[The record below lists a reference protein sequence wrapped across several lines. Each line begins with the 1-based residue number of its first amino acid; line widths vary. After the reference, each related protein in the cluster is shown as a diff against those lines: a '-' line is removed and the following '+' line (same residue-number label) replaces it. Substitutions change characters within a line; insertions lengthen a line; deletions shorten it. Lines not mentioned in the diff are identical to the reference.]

1 MVDTVFIFLLNLDNY
16 IRKIMDFMN
25 KNIRIICV
33 CLIVIVIA
41 GIIFFI
47 VDYNRVKNNLRPVFC
62 IENPITAVK
71 DGGTVEFL
79 GLGYK
84 VIDFHTVAGFDDI
97 KIGTW
102 FMNYNDFDSEMR
114 AYEIEFM
121 KHFENK

>member
-1 MVDTVFIFLLNLDNY
+1 
-16 IRKIMDFMN
+16 MN

-33 CLIVIVIA
+33 CLIVIVIV

-62 IENPITAVK
+62 IENPVSAVK

-79 GLGYK
+79 GLRYK

-121 KHFENK
+121 QHFENK

>member
-1 MVDTVFIFLLNLDNY
+1 
-16 IRKIMDFMN
+16 MN
-25 KNIRIICV
+25 KNIRIVCM
-33 CLIVIVIA
+33 CLIVIVIV

-62 IENPITAVK
+62 IENPVSAVK

-79 GLGYK
+79 GMGYK

-102 FMNYNDFDSEMR
+102 FMNYNDFDSEVR
-114 AYEIEFM
+114 AYEIEFTQ
-121 KHFENK
+121 HFENK

>member
-62 IENPITAVK
+62 IENPISAVK

-102 FMNYNDFDSEMR
+102 FMNYNDLDSEIR
-114 AYEIEFM
+114 AYETAFM
-121 KHFENK
+121 KDLENK

>member
-16 IRKIMDFMN
+16 IRKRIDFMN

-33 CLIVIVIA
+33 CLIVIVIV

-62 IENPITAVK
+62 IENLVSAVK

-84 VIDFHTVAGFDDI
+84 VIDFHTIAGFDDI

-121 KHFENK
+121 QHFENK